1 MYTTYVYN
9 INIIDLLCQSFLYLD
24 TFLNISLQPSGFS
37 QNIVGQQQDII
48 CSIVTS
54 LPAIVDPNNIE
65 LGWLYEE
72 EIITADNRVT
82 INSSDDY
89 SNQSTLVTNIHFDPL
104 SEDDEDEYFCYAII
118 NGSFVVEFIYLH
130 NFTSMLLKYYVF
142 YNDVSTGTIC
152 MYHFDTS
159 D

>member
-1 MYTTYVYN
+1 MYTTYVHN
-9 INIIDLLCQSFLYLD
+9 INIINLLCQSFLYLD

-54 LPAIVDPNNIE
+54 IPAIVDPNNIE

-72 EIITADNRVT
+72 EIITADNRVI

-104 SEDDEDEYFCYAII
+104 SEDDEGEYFCYAII

-130 NFTSMLLKYYVF
+130 NFTSMLLKYL
-142 YNDVSTGTIC
+142 
-152 MYHFDTS
+152 
-159 D
+159 